1 MKIPAM
7 KPVTSDDPKT
17 IFAKTPF
24 TRLVGMQSDYS
35 EGGKAQISLDPHADL
50 GNVIGAV
57 HGGVVVT
64 LLDVV
69 MASAAVSCV
78 DFQKTVVTLNLDT
91 SFIEP
96 GRGPLVAQGEVVE
109 FDDDVAWCQAR
120 VCDAQGRLVARAHGS
135 FRYLPRPQ

>member
-1 MKIPAM
+1 MTRPTM
-7 KPVTSDDPKT
+7 KPVTADDPLA

-24 TRLVGMQSDYS
+24 TRLLGMRRDHS
-35 EGGKAQISLDPHADL
+35 EAGQAQISLDPHPDL

-69 MASAAVSCV
+69 MASAAVSRV
-78 DFQKTVVTLNLDT
+78 NFQKTVVTLNLDT
-91 SFIEP
+91 SFLEP
-96 GRGPLVAQGEVVE
+96 GRGPLTAQGEVLRC
-109 FDDDVAWCQAR
+109 DDDVAWCQAR
-120 VCDAQGRLVARAHGS
+120 VCDAQGRMVAKAHGT

>member
-1 MKIPAM
+1 M
-7 KPVTSDDPKT
+7 KPVTSDDPLA

-24 TRLVGMQSDYS
+24 SRLIGMKRDYS
-35 EGGKAQISLDPHADL
+35 EGGKAQISLDPHANL

-69 MASAAVSCV
+69 MASAAVSQV

-91 SFIEP
+91 CFLEP
-96 GRGPLVAQGEVVE
+96 GRGPLTAQGEVVSC
-109 FDDDVAWCQAR
+109 DDDVSWCQAK
-120 VCDAQGRLVARAHGS
+120 VCDAQGRVVAKAQGS
-135 FRYLPRPQ
+135 FRYLPRPR

>member
-1 MKIPAM
+1 MQA
-7 KPVTSDDPKT
+7 VTSEDPLA

-24 TRLVGMQSDYS
+24 TRLLGMQRDYS

-69 MASAAVSCV
+69 MASAAVSQV
-78 DFQKTVVTLNLDT
+78 NFQKTVVTLNLGT
-91 SFIEP
+91 SILEP
-96 GRGPLVAQGEVVE
+96 GRGALTAQGEVVRC
-109 FDDDVAWCQAR
+109 DDDVAWCQAK
-120 VCDAQGRLVARAHGS
+120 VCDAQGRVVAKGHGS